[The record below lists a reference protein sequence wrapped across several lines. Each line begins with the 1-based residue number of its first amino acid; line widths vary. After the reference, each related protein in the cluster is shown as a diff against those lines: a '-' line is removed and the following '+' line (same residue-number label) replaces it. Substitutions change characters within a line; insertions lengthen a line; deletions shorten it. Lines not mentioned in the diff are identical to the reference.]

1 MKWQLQ
7 PRQQVQPIWTVGIFS
22 IWVSQHQARKESWK
36 VGEDQKALLNYSLLK
51 NTIRI
56 SLIYILNVLEL

>member
-1 MKWQLQ
+1 MTITAKATSSTYLNCRHLQ
-7 PRQQVQPIWTVGIFS
+7 FGFPNIKQEKKVG
-22 IWVSQHQARKESWK
+22 K

-56 SLIYILNVLEL
+56 FNLHFKCTLEL